1 MINKQEIIIPHNY
14 TPRPYQLGLWS
25 AMIDDKKKRAIYV
38 WHRRAGKD
46 LLALN
51 RILYSAMFEAVGTY
65 WHIFPSYAQGAK
77 SVWQETNSEGRK
89 YIDYIP
95 GELIAK
101 KNEKELKITL
111 KNGSIYQ
118 IVGSDN
124 PDSLRGAGIKG
135 AVFSEYAEQDP
146 RAWGTIQPMLL
157 ENNGWAMFNFTPKG
171 QNHAYELYKMAQKMP
186 EVWHSEIKT
195 AEETGVFTQEQLE
208 QVKAEILSEGKTLDF
223 FNQEFLCS
231 FNNPIEGAYY
241 SKIIDDLEKQ
251 EKIGKFEWERQLP
264 VYTFWDLGVGD
275 ATTIWFAQFI
285 GKEIRIIDYI
295 EDNNRGLDSYI
306 KEVKDKPYIYQE
318 HYAPHDISIREFS
331 NGKSRIETALELGLR
346 FLIAPKLSI
355 DDGINAVRSILP
367 KCFFNEATTRRGL
380 LTLKNYKKDFDNKN
394 NTFKLQPKHDWA
406 SHGADAF
413 RYLAV
418 SYREN
423 IGQSIT
429 TDDYILEEFMNAS
442 NRNTITGY

>member
-14 TPRPYQLGLWS
+14 KPRAYQMGLWD
-25 AMIDDKKKRAIYV
+25 AMINDKKKRAIYV

-95 GELIAK
+95 PELIAK

-241 SKIIDDLEKQ
+241 SKIIDDIDKQ
-251 EKIGKFEWERQLP
+251 GRIGNYPYNPALP

-285 GKEIRIIDYI
+285 GNEVRIIDYI
-295 EDNNRGLDSYI
+295 EDNNRGMNTYI
-306 KEVKDKPYIYQE
+306 KEVKDKPYIYEQ
-318 HYAPHDISIREFS
+318 HYAPHDIQIREFT
-331 NGKSRIETALELGLR
+331 NGKSRLETALELGLR
-346 FLIAPKLSI
+346 FMIAPKLSI
-355 DDGINAVRSILP
+355 EDGIDAVRAILP

-380 LTLKNYKKDFDNKN
+380 LTIKNYKKEFDNKN

-423 IGQSIT
+423 IGQTKQRWDTAISSPIT
-429 TDDYILEEFMNAS
+429 Y
-442 NRNTITGY
+442 

>member
-14 TPRPYQLGLWS
+14 TPRPYQLGLWN

-51 RILYSAMFEAVGTY
+51 RILFSAMFEAVGTY

-95 GELIAK
+95 QELIAK

-186 EVWHSEIKT
+186 DVWHSEIKT

-251 EKIGKFEWERQLP
+251 GRIGDYPWERQLP

-306 KEVKDKPYIYQE
+306 KEAKDKTYIYEQ
-318 HYAPHDISIREFS
+318 HYAPHDIQIREFT
-331 NGKSRIETALELGLR
+331 NGKSRLETAYELGLR

-380 LTLKNYKKDFDNKN
+380 LTLKNYKKEFDNKN

-423 IGQSIT
+423 IGQSRQRWDTAISSPIT
-429 TDDYILEEFMNAS
+429 Y
-442 NRNTITGY
+442 

>member
-14 TPRPYQLGLWS
+14 KPRPYQMGLWY
-25 AMIDDKKKRAIYV
+25 AMISDKKKRSSYV

-95 GELIAK
+95 QELIAK

-186 EVWHSEIKT
+186 DVWHSEIKT

-241 SKIIDDLEKQ
+241 SKIIDDIDKQ
-251 EKIGKFEWERQLP
+251 GRIGNYPYNPALP

-285 GKEIRIIDYI
+285 GNEIRIIDYI
-295 EDNNRGLDSYI
+295 EDNNRGMNTYI
-306 KEVKDKPYIYQE
+306 KEVKDKPYIYEQ
-318 HYAPHDISIREFS
+318 HYAPHDIQIREFT
-331 NGKSRIETALELGLR
+331 NGKSRLETALELGLR
-346 FLIAPKLSI
+346 FMIAPKLSI
-355 DDGINAVRSILP
+355 EDGIDAVRAILP

-380 LTLKNYKKDFDNKN
+380 LTIKNYKKEFDNKN

-423 IGQSIT
+423 IGQTKQRWDTALSSPIT
-429 TDDYILEEFMNAS
+429 Y
-442 NRNTITGY
+442 

>member
-1 MINKQEIIIPHNY
+1 
-14 TPRPYQLGLWS
+14 
-25 AMIDDKKKRAIYV
+25 MIDDKKKRAIYV

-95 GELIAK
+95 QELIAK

-241 SKIIDDLEKQ
+241 SKIIDDLDKQ
-251 EKIGKFEWERQLP
+251 GRISDYPHNPALP
-264 VYTFWDLGVGD
+264 VFTFWDLGVGD

-285 GKEIRIIDYI
+285 GNEIRIIDYI

-306 KEVKDKPYIYQE
+306 KEVKDKIYIYEQ
-318 HYAPHDISIREFS
+318 HYAPHDIQIREFT
-331 NGKSRIETALELGLR
+331 NGKSRLETAYELGLR

-380 LTLKNYKKDFDNKN
+380 LTLKNYKKEFDNKN

-423 IGQSIT
+423 IGQSRQRWDTAISSPIT
-429 TDDYILEEFMNAS
+429 Y
-442 NRNTITGY
+442 

>member
-1 MINKQEIIIPHNY
+1 M
-14 TPRPYQLGLWS
+14 GLWE
-25 AMIDDKKKRAIYV
+25 AMIVRKIKRAIYV

-46 LLALN
+46 LEALN
-51 RILYSAMFEAVGTY
+51 IIMHEAVFGAIGTY

-77 SVWQETNSEGRK
+77 SIWQETNSKGRK

-95 GELIAK
+95 KELIAK

-135 AVFSEYAEQDP
+135 AVFSEFAEQDP
-146 RAWGTIQPMLL
+146 RVWGTIQPMLL
-157 ENNGWAMFNFTPKG
+157 ENNGFAMFNFTPKG
-171 QNHAYELYKMAQKMP
+171 QNHAYELFKMAQKMP

-195 AEETGVFTQEQLE
+195 AEETGVFTKEQLE
-208 QVKAEILSEGKTLDF
+208 QVKSEILSEGKTLDF

-251 EKIGKFEWERQLP
+251 GRIGDYPWERRLP

-285 GKEIRIIDYI
+285 RNEIRIIDYI
-295 EDNNRGLDSYI
+295 EDNNKGLDSYI
-306 KEVKDKPYIYQE
+306 KEVKDKPYIYQD
-318 HYAPHDISIREFS
+318 HYAPHDIVVREFT

-346 FLIAPKLSI
+346 FLITPKLSV
-355 DDGINAVRSILP
+355 DDGINAVRAMLP

-380 LTLKNYKKDFDNKN
+380 LALKNYKKEFDNKN

-413 RYLAV
+413 RYLAI
-418 SYREN
+418 SYSEN
-423 IGQSIT
+423 IGQQQQQQSH
-429 TDDYILEEFMNAS
+429 YIYQP
-442 NRNTITGY
+442 TYY

>member
-14 TPRPYQLGLWS
+14 TPRPYQLGLWN

-95 GELIAK
+95 QELIAK

-186 EVWHSEIKT
+186 DVWHSEIKT
-195 AEETGVFTQEQLE
+195 AEETGVFTSEQLE

-241 SKIIDDLEKQ
+241 SKIIDDLDKQ
-251 EKIGKFEWERQLP
+251 GRIGDFPHNPALP
-264 VYTFWDLGVGD
+264 VFTFWDLGIGD
-275 ATTIWFAQFI
+275 ATTIWFAQFV
-285 GKEIRIIDYI
+285 GNEIRIVDYI
-295 EDNNRGLDSYI
+295 EDNNRGLASYI
-306 KEVKDKPYIYQE
+306 KEVKDKTYIYEQ
-318 HYAPHDISIREFS
+318 HYAPHDIQIREFT
-331 NGKSRIETALELGLR
+331 NGKSRLETAYELGLR
-346 FLIAPKLSI
+346 FMIAPKLSI
-355 DDGINAVRSILP
+355 DDGIDAVRSILP

-380 LTLKNYKKDFDNKN
+380 LTLKNYKKEFDNKN

-423 IGQSIT
+423 IGQSRQRWDTAISSPIT
-429 TDDYILEEFMNAS
+429 Y
-442 NRNTITGY
+442 

>member
-1 MINKQEIIIPHNY
+1 MRNKQEIIIPHNY
-14 TPRPYQLGLWS
+14 KPRDYQMDLWQ

-51 RILYSAMFEAVGTY
+51 RILYAGLFEAVGTY

-77 SVWQETNSEGRK
+77 SIWQETNSEGRK

-95 GELIAK
+95 RELIAK

-146 RAWGTIQPMLL
+146 RVWGTIQPMLL
-157 ENNGWAMFNFTPKG
+157 ENNGFAMFNFTPKG

-186 EVWHSEIKT
+186 DVWHSEIKT
-195 AEETGVFTQEQLE
+195 AEETGVFTKEQLE

-241 SKIIDDLEKQ
+241 SKIIDDLDKQ
-251 EKIGKFEWERQLP
+251 GRIGKFEWERQLP

-285 GKEIRIIDYI
+285 RNEIRIIDYI
-295 EDNNRGLDSYI
+295 EDNNKGLDSYI
-306 KEVKDKPYIYQE
+306 KEVKDKPYIYAD
-318 HYAPHDISIREFS
+318 HYAPHDIVVREFS

-346 FLIAPKLSI
+346 FLIAPKLSV
-355 DDGINAVRSILP
+355 DDGHNAVRKILP
-367 KCFFNEATTRRGL
+367 SCFFNEATTRRGL
-380 LTLKNYKKDFDNKN
+380 LALKNYKKEFDNKN

-413 RYLAV
+413 RYLAI
-418 SYREN
+418 SYSEN
-423 IGQSIT
+423 IGQQQQQQSH
-429 TDDYILEEFMNAS
+429 YIYEQKF
-442 NRNTITGY
+442 Y

>member
-14 TPRPYQLGLWS
+14 TPRPYQMGLWN

-95 GELIAK
+95 QELIAK

-171 QNHAYELYKMAQKMP
+171 QNHAYELFKMAQKMP
-186 EVWHSEIKT
+186 DVWHSEIKT

-241 SKIIDDLEKQ
+241 SKIIDDLDKQ
-251 EKIGKFEWERQLP
+251 GRIGNFPHNPALP
-264 VYTFWDLGVGD
+264 VFTFWDLGIGD
-275 ATTIWFAQFI
+275 ATTIWFAQFV
-285 GKEIRIIDYI
+285 GNEIRIIDYI
-295 EDNNRGLDSYI
+295 EDNNRGLASYI
-306 KEVKDKPYIYQE
+306 KEVKDKIYIYEQ
-318 HYAPHDISIREFS
+318 HYAPHDIQIREFT
-331 NGKSRIETALELGLR
+331 NGKSRLETAYELGLR
-346 FLIAPKLSI
+346 FMIAPKLSI
-355 DDGINAVRSILP
+355 DDGIDAVRSILP

-380 LTLKNYKKDFDNKN
+380 LTLKNYKKEFDNKN

-423 IGQSIT
+423 IGQSRQRWDTAISSPIT
-429 TDDYILEEFMNAS
+429 Y
-442 NRNTITGY
+442 

>member
-1 MINKQEIIIPHNY
+1 MIEH
-14 TPRPYQLGLWS
+14 
-25 AMIDDKKKRAIYV
+25 KKKRAIYV

-51 RILYSAMFEAVGTY
+51 RILFSAMFEAVGTY

-95 GELIAK
+95 KSLIAK

-146 RAWGTIQPMLL
+146 RAWATIQPMLL

-171 QNHAYELYKMAQKMP
+171 QNHAYELFKMAQKMP

-241 SKIIDDLEKQ
+241 SKIIDDLDKQ
-251 EKIGKFEWERQLP
+251 GRIGNYPWEQQLP

-285 GKEIRIIDYI
+285 GNEIRIIDYI
-295 EDNNRGLDSYI
+295 EDNNRGLASYI
-306 KEVKDKPYIYQE
+306 KEVKDKPYIYEQ
-318 HYAPHDISIREFS
+318 HFAPHDIQIREFS
-331 NGKSRIETALELGLR
+331 NGKSRLETAMELGLR
-346 FLIAPKLSI
+346 FSIAPKLSI
-355 DDGINAVRSILP
+355 EDGIDAVRSILP
-367 KCFFNEATTRRGL
+367 KCFFNETTTRRGL
-380 LTLKNYKKDFDNKN
+380 LTLKNYKKEFDNKN

-418 SYREN
+418 SYRKD
-423 IGQSIT
+423 ISQAKQQWDTAISSPL
-429 TDDYILEEFMNAS
+429 Y
-442 NRNTITGY
+442 Y

>member
-14 TPRPYQLGLWS
+14 KPRPYQMGLWD
-25 AMIDDKKKRAIYV
+25 AMIESKKKRAIYV

-95 GELIAK
+95 QELIAK

-241 SKIIDDLEKQ
+241 SKIIDDIDKQ
-251 EKIGKFEWERQLP
+251 GRIGNYPYNPALP

-285 GKEIRIIDYI
+285 GNEVRIIDYI
-295 EDNNRGLDSYI
+295 EDNNRGMNTYI
-306 KEVKDKPYIYQE
+306 KEVKDKPYIYEQ
-318 HYAPHDISIREFS
+318 HYAPHDIQIREFT
-331 NGKSRIETALELGLR
+331 NGKSRLETALELGLR
-346 FLIAPKLSI
+346 FMIAPKLSI
-355 DDGINAVRSILP
+355 EDGIDAVRAILP

-380 LTLKNYKKDFDNKN
+380 LTIKNYKKEFDNKN

-423 IGQSIT
+423 IGQTKQRWDTALSSPIT
-429 TDDYILEEFMNAS
+429 Y
-442 NRNTITGY
+442 

>member
-25 AMIDDKKKRAIYV
+25 AMIDNKKKRAIYV

-95 GELIAK
+95 QELIAK

-186 EVWHSEIKT
+186 DVWHSEIKT

-241 SKIIDDLEKQ
+241 SKIIDDLDKQ
-251 EKIGKFEWERQLP
+251 GRIGDFPHNPALP
-264 VYTFWDLGVGD
+264 VFTFWDLGVGD
-275 ATTIWFAQFI
+275 ATTIWFAQFV
-285 GKEIRIIDYI
+285 GNEIRIIDYI

-306 KEVKDKPYIYQE
+306 KEVKDITYIYEQ
-318 HYAPHDISIREFS
+318 HYAPHDIQIREFT
-331 NGKSRIETALELGLR
+331 NGKSRLETAYELGLR
-346 FLIAPKLSI
+346 FMIAPKLSI

-380 LTLKNYKKDFDNKN
+380 LTLKNYKKEFDNKN

-423 IGQSIT
+423 IGQSRQRWDTAISSPIT
-429 TDDYILEEFMNAS
+429 Y
-442 NRNTITGY
+442 

>member
-1 MINKQEIIIPHNY
+1 MD
-14 TPRPYQLGLWS
+14 LWQ

-51 RILYSAMFEAVGTY
+51 RILYAGLFEAVGTY

-77 SVWQETNSEGRK
+77 SIWQETNSEGRK

-95 GELIAK
+95 RELIAK

-146 RAWGTIQPMLL
+146 RVWGTIQPMLL
-157 ENNGWAMFNFTPKG
+157 ENNGFAMFNFTPKG

-186 EVWHSEIKT
+186 DVWHSEIKT
-195 AEETGVFTQEQLE
+195 AEETGVFTKEQLE

-241 SKIIDDLEKQ
+241 SKIIDDLDKQ
-251 EKIGKFEWERQLP
+251 GRIGKFEWERQLP

-285 GKEIRIIDYI
+285 RNEIRIIDYI
-295 EDNNRGLDSYI
+295 EDNNKGLDSYI
-306 KEVKDKPYIYQE
+306 KEVKDKPYIYAD
-318 HYAPHDISIREFS
+318 HYAPHDIVVREFS

-346 FLIAPKLSI
+346 FLIAPKLSV
-355 DDGINAVRSILP
+355 DDGHNAVRKILP
-367 KCFFNEATTRRGL
+367 SCFFNEATTRRGL
-380 LTLKNYKKDFDNKN
+380 LALKNYKKEFDNKN

-413 RYLAV
+413 RYLAI
-418 SYREN
+418 SYSEN
-423 IGQSIT
+423 IGQQQQQQSH
-429 TDDYILEEFMNAS
+429 YIYEQKF
-442 NRNTITGY
+442 Y

>member
-1 MINKQEIIIPHNY
+1 MINKQEITIPHNY
-14 TPRPYQLGLWS
+14 KPRPYQMGLWS

-95 GELIAK
+95 RELIAK
-101 KNEKELKITL
+101 RNEKELKITL

-171 QNHAYELYKMAQKMP
+171 QNHAYELFKMAQKMP
-186 EVWHSEIKT
+186 EVWHAEIKT
-195 AEETGVFTQEQLE
+195 AEETGVFTSEQLE

-241 SKIIDDLEKQ
+241 SKIIDDLDRQ
-251 EKIGKFEWERQLP
+251 GRIGNFPHNPALP
-264 VYTFWDLGVGD
+264 VFTFWDLGIGD
-275 ATTIWFAQFI
+275 ATTIWFAQFV
-285 GKEIRIIDYI
+285 GNEIRLIDYI
-295 EDNNRGLDSYI
+295 EDNNRGLASYI
-306 KEVKDKPYIYQE
+306 KEVKDKPYIYEQ
-318 HYAPHDISIREFS
+318 HDAPHDIQIREFT
-331 NGKSRIETALELGLR
+331 NGKSRLETALELGLR
-346 FLIAPKLSI
+346 FSIVPKLSI
-355 DDGINAVRSILP
+355 EDGIDAVRSILP

-380 LTLKNYKKDFDNKN
+380 LTLKNYKKEFDNKN

-423 IGQSIT
+423 IGQSRQRWDTAISSPIT
-429 TDDYILEEFMNAS
+429 Y
-442 NRNTITGY
+442 

>member
-1 MINKQEIIIPHNY
+1 
-14 TPRPYQLGLWS
+14 
-25 AMIDDKKKRAIYV
+25 
-38 WHRRAGKD
+38 
-46 LLALN
+46 
-51 RILYSAMFEAVGTY
+51 MFEAVGTY

-95 GELIAK
+95 QELIAK

-241 SKIIDDLEKQ
+241 SKIIDDLDKQ
-251 EKIGKFEWERQLP
+251 GRIGDYPHNPALP
-264 VYTFWDLGVGD
+264 VFTFWDLGVGD
-275 ATTIWFAQFI
+275 ATTIWFAQFV
-285 GKEIRIIDYI
+285 GNEIRIIDYI

-306 KEVKDKPYIYQE
+306 KEAKDKIYIYEQ
-318 HYAPHDISIREFS
+318 HYAPHDIQIREFT
-331 NGKSRIETALELGLR
+331 NGKSRLETAYELGLR
-346 FLIAPKLSI
+346 FMIAPKLSI

-423 IGQSIT
+423 IGQSRQRWDTAISSPIT
-429 TDDYILEEFMNAS
+429 Y
-442 NRNTITGY
+442 

>member
-1 MINKQEIIIPHNY
+1 MMINKQEIIIPHNY
-14 TPRPYQLGLWS
+14 TPRLYQLGLWS

-95 GELIAK
+95 QELIAK

-186 EVWHSEIKT
+186 DVWHSEIKT

-241 SKIIDDLEKQ
+241 SKIIDDLDKQ
-251 EKIGKFEWERQLP
+251 GRIGNYPWERQLP
-264 VYTFWDLGVGD
+264 VFTFWDLGVGD
-275 ATTIWFAQFI
+275 ATTIWFAQFV
-285 GKEIRIIDYI
+285 GNEIRIIDYI

-306 KEVKDKPYIYQE
+306 KEVKDKTYIYEQ
-318 HYAPHDISIREFS
+318 HYAPHDIQIREFT
-331 NGKSRIETALELGLR
+331 NGKSRLETAYELGLR
-346 FLIAPKLSI
+346 FMIAPKLSI

-380 LTLKNYKKDFDNKN
+380 LTLKNYKKEFDNKN

-423 IGQSIT
+423 IGQSRQRWDTAISSPIT
-429 TDDYILEEFMNAS
+429 Y
-442 NRNTITGY
+442 

>member
-1 MINKQEIIIPHNY
+1 MTNKQEIIIPHNY
-14 TPRPYQLGLWS
+14 TPRPYQMGLWS

-95 GELIAK
+95 QELIAK

-186 EVWHSEIKT
+186 DVWHSEIKT
-195 AEETGVFTQEQLE
+195 AEETGVFTSEQLE

-241 SKIIDDLEKQ
+241 SKIIDDLDKQ
-251 EKIGKFEWERQLP
+251 GRIGDYPHNPALP
-264 VYTFWDLGVGD
+264 VFTFWDLGVGD
-275 ATTIWFAQFI
+275 ATTIWFAQFV
-285 GKEIRIIDYI
+285 GNEIRIIDYI

-306 KEVKDKPYIYQE
+306 KEVKDKTYIYEQ
-318 HYAPHDISIREFS
+318 HYAPHDIQIREFT
-331 NGKSRIETALELGLR
+331 NGKSRLETAYELGLR
-346 FLIAPKLSI
+346 FMIAPKLSI

-380 LTLKNYKKDFDNKN
+380 LTLKNYKKEFDNKN

-423 IGQSIT
+423 IGQSRQRWDTAISSPIT
-429 TDDYILEEFMNAS
+429 Y
-442 NRNTITGY
+442 

>member
-14 TPRPYQLGLWS
+14 TPRPYQLGLWN

-95 GELIAK
+95 QELIAK

-171 QNHAYELYKMAQKMP
+171 QNHAYELFKMAQKMP
-186 EVWHSEIKT
+186 DVWHSEIKT
-195 AEETGVFTQEQLE
+195 AEETGVFTSEQLE

-241 SKIIDDLEKQ
+241 SKIIDDLDKQ
-251 EKIGKFEWERQLP
+251 GRIGDYPHNPALP
-264 VYTFWDLGVGD
+264 VFTFWDLGVGD
-275 ATTIWFAQFI
+275 ATTIWFAQFV
-285 GKEIRIIDYI
+285 GNEIRIIDYI

-306 KEVKDKPYIYQE
+306 KEVKDKTYIYEQ
-318 HYAPHDISIREFS
+318 HYAPHDIQIREFT
-331 NGKSRIETALELGLR
+331 NGKSRLETAYELGLR
-346 FLIAPKLSI
+346 FMIAPKLSI

-367 KCFFNEATTRRGL
+367 KCFFNETTTRRGL
-380 LTLKNYKKDFDNKN
+380 LTLKNYKKEFDNKN

-423 IGQSIT
+423 IGQSRQRWDTAISSPIT
-429 TDDYILEEFMNAS
+429 Y
-442 NRNTITGY
+442 

>member
-95 GELIAK
+95 QELIAK

-171 QNHAYELYKMAQKMP
+171 QNHAYELFKMAQKMP

-241 SKIIDDLEKQ
+241 SKIIDDLDKQ
-251 EKIGKFEWERQLP
+251 GRIGNFPHNPALP
-264 VYTFWDLGVGD
+264 VFTFWDLGIGD

-295 EDNNRGLDSYI
+295 EDNNKGLNLYI
-306 KEVKDKPYIYQE
+306 KEVKDKTYIYEQ
-318 HYAPHDISIREFS
+318 HYAPHDIQIREFT
-331 NGKSRIETALELGLR
+331 NGKSRLETALELGLR
-346 FLIAPKLSI
+346 FMIAPKLSI
-355 DDGINAVRSILP
+355 DDGIDAVRSILP

-380 LTLKNYKKDFDNKN
+380 LTLKNYKKEFDNKN

-423 IGQSIT
+423 IGQSRQRWDTAISSPIT
-429 TDDYILEEFMNAS
+429 Y
-442 NRNTITGY
+442 

>member
-14 TPRPYQLGLWS
+14 KPRPYQMGLWD
-25 AMIDDKKKRAIYV
+25 AMINDKKKRAIYV

-95 GELIAK
+95 QELIAK

-195 AEETGVFTQEQLE
+195 AEETGVFTQQQLE

-241 SKIIDDLEKQ
+241 SKIIDDIDKQ
-251 EKIGKFEWERQLP
+251 GRIGNYPYDPALP

-285 GKEIRIIDYI
+285 GNEVRIIDYI
-295 EDNNRGLDSYI
+295 EDNNRGMNTYI
-306 KEVKDKPYIYQE
+306 KEVKDKPYIYEQ
-318 HYAPHDISIREFS
+318 HYAPHDIQIREFT
-331 NGKSRIETALELGLR
+331 NGKSRLETALELGLR
-346 FLIAPKLSI
+346 FMIAPKLSI
-355 DDGINAVRSILP
+355 EDGIDAVRAILP
-367 KCFFNEATTRRGL
+367 KCFFNEPTTRRGL
-380 LTLKNYKKDFDNKN
+380 LTIKNYKKEFDNKN

-423 IGQSIT
+423 IGQTKQRWDTAISSPIT
-429 TDDYILEEFMNAS
+429 Y
-442 NRNTITGY
+442 

>member
-1 MINKQEIIIPHNY
+1 
-14 TPRPYQLGLWS
+14 
-25 AMIDDKKKRAIYV
+25 MIDDKKKRAIYV

-95 GELIAK
+95 QELIAK

-195 AEETGVFTQEQLE
+195 AEETGVFTSEQLE

-241 SKIIDDLEKQ
+241 SKIIDDLDKQ
-251 EKIGKFEWERQLP
+251 GRIGDFPHNPALP
-264 VYTFWDLGVGD
+264 VFTFWDLGIGD
-275 ATTIWFAQFI
+275 ATTIWFAQFV
-285 GKEIRIIDYI
+285 GNEIRIVDYI
-295 EDNNRGLDSYI
+295 EDNNRGLASYI
-306 KEVKDKPYIYQE
+306 KEVKDKPYIYEQ
-318 HYAPHDISIREFS
+318 HYAPHDIQIREFT
-331 NGKSRIETALELGLR
+331 NGKSRLETAYELGLR
-346 FLIAPKLSI
+346 FMIAPKLSI
-355 DDGINAVRSILP
+355 DDGIDAVRSILP

-380 LTLKNYKKDFDNKN
+380 LTLKNYKKEFDNKN

-423 IGQSIT
+423 IGQSRQRWDTAISSPIT
-429 TDDYILEEFMNAS
+429 Y
-442 NRNTITGY
+442 